1 MLVPLQRKK
10 RRLKKN
16 KMEPEDTPPKPTLKE
31 LLERY
36 DIEGMETPFKEW
48 FHRAIEQEYGVSAE
62 SASIVMAEDDARATD
77 DTYFVDTKKEKDKT
91 VFKLGELV
99 RRKSFISEG
108 EVGIV
113 TRVDKIKQ
121 LDDNKGKHSK
131 KYMVT
136 FQQTS
141 EQLWFNADQLERLKA
156 T

>member
-1 MLVPLQRKK
+1 
-10 RRLKKN
+10 
-16 KMEPEDTPPKPTLKE
+16 MEPEDTPPKPTLQE

-36 DIEGMETPFKEW
+36 DIYGMETPFKEW
-48 FHRAIEQEYGVSAE
+48 FQRAIEQEYGVSSD
-62 SASIVMAEDDARATD
+62 SASIVLNEDTKASIHG
-77 DTYFVDTKKEKDKT
+77 DTYFVDTKKGKDKT

-113 TRVDKIKQ
+113 TRVDKIEQ
-121 LDDNKGKHSK
+121 PDDNKDKPSKKPKH

-141 EQLWFNADQLERLKA
+141 EQLWFNADQLERLKGDKES
-156 T
+156 